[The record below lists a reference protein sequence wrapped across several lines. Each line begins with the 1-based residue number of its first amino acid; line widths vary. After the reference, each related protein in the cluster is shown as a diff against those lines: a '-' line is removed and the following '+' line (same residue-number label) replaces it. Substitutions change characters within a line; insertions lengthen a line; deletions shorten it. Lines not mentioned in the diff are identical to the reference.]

1 MRDTAKRVFDDEIKP
16 RAKQAWDKAKP
27 EVEAAWEKAKPEVQA
42 AKAKAVR
49 KAAILADRVNQ
60 GLKESASRQDVP
72 GRARRGRAPGPP
84 DAEGRRAGESSS
96 QSQWVGPALVMRPRT
111 LLLSSFGL
119 VYPVVASP
127 GIYVSVPFCAQ
138 KCTYCNFQSNVYT
151 RALRSDYIRFL
162 VQELLSEPESGANTL
177 YFGGGSPS
185 LLEPEEFQQ
194 VASSLPKSQWD
205 EATIEVAPGE
215 ATPDRV
221 AAWRAASLNRA
232 SLGVQSFDER
242 VAKASGRKHDAQTVA
257 SDVRLL
263 ADSGIRNISVDLIA
277 GLAHQTEGTWRQS
290 LEWVE
295 RIGPDHVSVYMLE
308 RDDDSR
314 LGRELRPEDVAMV
327 PPRSQSRTRCWTS
340 ICWRSERLRAIG
352 YERYEISNFARAGR
366 RSIHNLKYWSMQ
378 PYRGFGSDAHSFAGR
393 RRWANVS
400 TATEYVSRMARGES
414 PACAIEDLDEGR
426 LLEERLLTGLR
437 TKDGILLGAARMA
450 GGPAQGETARRP
462 GMAGGSGTLIAAHGS
477 RSPIRRPSRL
487 RAALVSLAEGSKEV
501 QSIRNTRAQPSR
513 LRPEA
518 QESVKTLGGVLRWI
532 PSSMVKLVIRTDLQ
546 PVQPLPRSP
555 FLCFGFR
562 DGRTVVLDPV
572 PWPALRQQTPQDAC
586 GAVAASTRARDSSAL
601 PLSQTAAV
609 ASTSSAA
616 RSSGRPPNTEASSS
630 ATGRPKRA
638 STIRNRDSAR
648 PSARPS
654 ARTLSATPP

>member
-1 MRDTAKRVFDDEIKP
+1 
-16 RAKQAWDKAKP
+16 
-27 EVEAAWEKAKPEVQA
+27 
-42 AKAKAVR
+42 
-49 KAAILADRVNQ
+49 
-60 GLKESASRQDVP
+60 
-72 GRARRGRAPGPP
+72 
-84 DAEGRRAGESSS
+84 
-96 QSQWVGPALVMRPRT
+96 MRPRT

-221 AAWRAASLNRA
+221 AAWRAASLDRA

-277 GLAHQTEGTWRQS
+277 GLAHQTEGTWLQS

-314 LGRELRPEDVAMV
+314 LGRELRAGGRRYGASQVPVEDQVLDFYLLAV
-327 PPRSQSRTRCWTS
+327 
-340 ICWRSERLRAIG
+340 ERLRAIG

-437 TKDGILLGAARMA
+437 TKDGILLEPHEWR
-450 GGPAQGETARRP
+450 EV
-462 GMAGGSGTLIAAHGS
+462 
-477 RSPIRRPSRL
+477 RL
-487 RAALVSLAEGSKEV
+487 K
-501 QSIRNTRAQPSR
+501 
-513 LRPEA
+513 
-518 QESVKTLGGVLRWI
+518 
-532 PSSMVKLVIRTDLQ
+532 
-546 PVQPLPRSP
+546 
-555 FLCFGFR
+555 
-562 DGRTVVLDPV
+562 
-572 PWPALRQQTPQDAC
+572 
-586 GAVAASTRARDSSAL
+586 
-601 PLSQTAAV
+601 
-609 ASTSSAA
+609 
-616 RSSGRPPNTEASSS
+616 
-630 ATGRPKRA
+630 
-638 STIRNRDSAR
+638 AR
-648 PSARPS
+648 PLVARGWLE
-654 ARTLSATPP
+654 AAGLSLRLTDRGLLFADQAVSELLL